1 MDGRILRHVA
11 AARRDITLTALA
23 GVLTAGLIIAQAGLL
38 AELVTRA
45 FLGGED
51 LGALTGVLTALGAVV
66 AGRALLAWLGEVSAH
81 RASATV
87 TRALRTRLLG
97 HVLAVGPRHPG
108 LPPGG
113 ELAALVG
120 RGVDGLDGYVRRYL
134 PDLVISMV
142 VPLAVAV
149 RVLAADWVSAAIIA
163 VTVPLIPLFMI
174 LIGLHT
180 RDAVAHQWRTLAALG
195 HHFLDLVAGL
205 DVLTA
210 FGRARRQSDE
220 IARFS
225 GRYRRLTLRTLRTA
239 FLSSLVLEVLATLSV
254 ALVAVSVGLRLVDG
268 RLDLATGI
276 LVIVLA
282 PEVYLPLRR
291 ISARHHESAE
301 GLAAADD
308 VARVLD
314 LAPVGPAA
322 GDGLPAPDP
331 STTTL
336 HLDAVGVDGR
346 AGPVLDDVSVD
357 LAPGEVLGLAGPSGA
372 GKSTLIDLLLG
383 WRAPDRGRVV
393 VGDLDL
399 AALDH
404 SSWLARVA
412 WVPQQPLLVSGTVA
426 DNVRLGAPD
435 ATDAAVATAMRT
447 AQLDLDLDAEVGE
460 LGRWLSTGQQ
470 RRVALARAL
479 LADRPYLLLDEP
491 TEGVDA
497 ETEAALLGA
506 LPAALAGRTAVVVS
520 HRSAVLGLC
529 DRVIAVPGPPASAP
543 GHPVPSPRP
552 EMRDE
557 PPVELPVASPAGP
570 APTGAPDR
578 PLRWLLATAWP
589 HRARLAGAVGAGSLA
604 LGCAVALTATAAW
617 LISAA
622 ALHPPVLTLMVA
634 IVAVRAF
641 GLAKGA
647 FRYLERL
654 ASHDVALRVLSDLRV
669 RVWESLVRLGPAATG
684 RLRRG
689 DLLARL
695 IGDVDAQQDVLVRAL
710 VPGACAMVV
719 GVATSLAL
727 GLLLPGAG
735 IVIAAGL
742 LGAGVLA
749 PAVTLGAVRA
759 AASRT
764 AATRGTV
771 AAAATELLVAGP
783 DLVAF
788 GAAEP
793 RRARIATLDRGL
805 ATLTRRAV
813 AGTGV
818 GGAISTLALGA
829 SMVGCGVVGILALRA
844 GTLPGPAF
852 AVLVLTPLAL
862 TELVVGLPDA
872 AERLASGRHA
882 ARRLASL
889 ESAVATVTEPLSPRP
904 APVIERIDARALE
917 VRWPGADRD
926 AVSDLD
932 LDLGAGGHL
941 AVSGPSGA
949 GKSTLIAAVMR
960 TLDLRGGS
968 LRLDDVDVRE
978 ILSDDVRG
986 RIAWCGPGAHLFD
999 STLRQNLLV
1008 ARPDATGEQLV
1019 DALDRAG
1026 LRAWWQ
1032 NLPDGLD
1039 TRLGGIRSGVSGGE
1053 HQRLGIARALLADR
1067 PVLVLDEP
1075 TAHLDAATAEQLCTD
1090 LVELSRGRTTLVAT
1104 HRPGEMPGFREIRM
1118 SRPGRRSSLSDVG
1131 RAPSVERNSVA
1142 SHHIEQLIPRA
1153 HQNGSDPRPENDNL
1167 VEGNN

>member
-1 MDGRILRHVA
+1 VKAWDHRVLRHVS
-11 AARRDITLTALA
+11 AARRDIALTALA

-45 FLGGED
+45 FLGRED
-51 LGALTGVLTALGAVV
+51 LGALSGVLTALGAVV
-66 AGRALLAWLGEVSAH
+66 VARALLAWLGEVSAH

-97 HVLAVGPRHPG
+97 HVLAVGSRHPG

-120 RGVDGLDGYVRRYL
+120 RGVDGLDGYARRYL
-134 PDLVISMV
+134 PDLIISVV
-142 VPLAVAV
+142 VPIAVAI

-210 FGRARRQSDE
+210 FGRARRQSGE

-314 LAPVGPAA
+314 LAPAGPAP
-322 GDGLPAPDP
+322 GEGFPAPDP

-346 AGPVLDDVSVD
+346 AGRVLDDVSVD
-357 LAPGEVLGLAGPSGA
+357 LAPGEVVGLAGPSGA

-383 WRAPDRGRVV
+383 WRAPDRGRVL

-399 AALDH
+399 AGLDRT
-404 SSWLARVA
+404 SWLARVA
-412 WVPQQPLLVSGTVA
+412 WVPQRPLLVSGTVA
-426 DNVRLGAPD
+426 DNVRLGAPA
-435 ATDAAVATAMRT
+435 ATDAAVAAAART
-447 AQLDLDLDAEVGE
+447 AQLDLDLATEVGE
-460 LGRWLSTGQQ
+460 LGRALSTGQQ

-479 LADRPYLLLDEP
+479 LADRPLLLLDEP

-497 ETEAALLGA
+497 ATEAAILRA

-529 DRVIAVPGPPASAP
+529 DRIVAVPGPPASARP
-543 GHPVPSPRP
+543 APLPHPRP
-552 EMRDE
+552 ELPAE
-557 PPVELPVASPAGP
+557 PPVDLPVVGPIAPGPAGS
-570 APTGAPDR
+570 APDR

-589 HRARLAGAVGAGSLA
+589 HRVRLAGAVGTGSLA

-710 VPGACAMVV
+710 VPGACAAVV
-719 GVATSLAL
+719 GLGISLAL

-742 LGAGVLA
+742 VGAGVLA
-749 PAVTLGAVRA
+749 PAVTLAAVRA

-793 RRARIATLDRGL
+793 RRARIAALDRGL
-805 ATLTRRAV
+805 ATLTRRAA
-813 AGTGV
+813 AGTGL
-818 GGAISTLALGA
+818 GGAISTLAVGA
-829 SMVGCGVVGILALRA
+829 SMVWCGVLGIIALRA

-872 AERLASGRHA
+872 AERLATGRHA

-889 ESAVATVTEPLSPRP
+889 ESTAATVTEPASPRP
-904 APVIERIDARALE
+904 APGGRRIDARELS

-926 AVSDLD
+926 AVTRLD
-932 LDLGAGGHL
+932 LDLRAGGHL

-960 TLDLRGGS
+960 TLDVRGGTLS
-968 LRLDDVDVRE
+968 VDDVDARD
-978 ILSDDVRG
+978 LFSDDVRS
-986 RIAWCGPGAHLFD
+986 RMAWCGPGAHLFD

-1008 ARPDATGEQLV
+1008 ARPDATPEQLT
-1019 DALDRAG
+1019 DALRRAG
-1026 LRAWWQ
+1026 LRSWWE

-1039 TRLGGIRSGVSGGE
+1039 TRLGGIGPGVSGGE
-1053 HQRLGIARALLADR
+1053 HQRIGIARALLADR

-1090 LVELSRGRTTLVAT
+1090 LVELARGRTTLVAT
-1104 HRPGEMPGFREIRM
+1104 HRPGEMAGFHEIRM
-1118 SRPGRRSSLSDVG
+1118 PAPGVIRHG
-1131 RAPSVERNSVA
+1131 
-1142 SHHIEQLIPRA
+1142 
-1153 HQNGSDPRPENDNL
+1153 
-1167 VEGNN
+1167 